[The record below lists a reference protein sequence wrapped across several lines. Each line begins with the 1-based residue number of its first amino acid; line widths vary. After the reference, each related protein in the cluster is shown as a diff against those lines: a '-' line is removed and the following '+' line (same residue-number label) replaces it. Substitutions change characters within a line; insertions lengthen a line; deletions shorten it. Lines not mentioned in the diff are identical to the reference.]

1 MGTELTVGTE
11 MGKSLEELMGIANMG
26 GSTESKQPSLARV
39 GMIHQAVMGDVDV
52 GVRHYAQRFYL
63 LEHIK

>member
-1 MGTELTVGTE
+1 
-11 MGKSLEELMGIANMG
+11 MG

-52 GVRHYAQRFYL
+52 GGKTLRTEVLPIGNISSRDW
-63 LEHIK
+63 